1 MSEERRVHL
10 ERFIT
15 ASELG
20 DYAYCRRAWWLR
32 AVQGLGTEERS
43 ERFERGQARHRAHAR
58 TLRAARAGVV
68 IALLLAL
75 AALALVFAMR

>member
-1 MSEERRVHL
+1 MSEERHVHL

-32 AVQGLGTEERS
+32 AVQGLETDEHS
-43 ERFERGQARHRAHAR
+43 ERFERGHARHRAHAR
-58 TLRAARAGVV
+58 ILRVARALIVV
-68 IALLLAL
+68 AVLLAL